1 VLVVLVLLLDQILYL
16 AQSHLLVVGM
26 AVITMV
32 AMELLVALVAAVRV
46 AFLLSLAQVVLG
58 ILLQPHH
65 LKVAMEAMVQ

>member
-16 AQSHLLVVGM
+16 VQSHLLVVGM

-32 AMELLVALVAAVRV
+32 AMELLVALVAAVQV

-65 LKVAMEAMVQ
+65 LRAITAVTAH